1 MLDPRLIESDKHVR
15 PTLICTWLTIT
26 STHSGLGTGQVQ
38 APRVWQTCHTHI
50 YLGLKTCLTTFYLG
64 LANILDL
71 SLLESKNHT

>member
-1 MLDPRLIESDKHVR
+1 MPDPRLIESDKHVR

-50 YLGLKTCLTTFYLG
+50 YLGLKTCVARHKKSARHR
-64 LANILDL
+64 LAIFRCYV
-71 SLLESKNHT
+71 